1 MPKEHKKSSTSANK
15 CKNENLWTPTN
26 NFLRQDFLI
35 IATIKAGNLPHY
47 CKKTCMAEIS
57 QHSKLLIRASRYLV
71 MYITLS
77 IPSHLIIQEDI
88 FVSYILSNYLSSEKC
103 MLCVIC
109 QTNLPQQQFSNS
121 IILFTT
127 IFELTQD
134 NKILITATKLFPYHS
149 LYSSLLPWNFCRLFR
164 GAVTAICIR
173 Q

>member
-1 MPKEHKKSSTSANK
+1 MQKTS
-15 CKNENLWTPTN
+15 
-26 NFLRQDFLI
+26 I
-35 IATIKAGNLPHY
+35 
-47 CKKTCMAEIS
+47 AEIS
-57 QHSKLLIRASRYLV
+57 QHTKLLTRASRYLV

-88 FVSYILSNYLSSEKC
+88 FISFIISNCLSIETC

-149 LYSSLLPWNFCRLFR
+149 LYSSLLPWNFCRLF
-164 GAVTAICIR
+164 GARWQQFVYVNNFQWYLMILVKYKIDYQFHEYLAHTKIAYNT
-173 Q
+173 